1 MARPRITAQ
10 SRQALDARFAELR
23 PADRFKTPVRGWIK
37 AIREALGMS
46 TAQLAKRLKL
56 IQSTVVR
63 IEQSEAHGT
72 IQLTT
77 LRRVAEAMNCT
88 LVYALVPNESLET
101 MVRERARKVARQ
113 RLRSAEHT
121 MRLEDQSVPAE
132 DLEKRIDAL
141 ALEVSPREL
150 WNET

>member
-1 MARPRITAQ
+1 
-10 SRQALDARFAELR
+10 
-23 PADRFKTPVRGWIK
+23 
-37 AIREALGMS
+37 MS
-46 TAQLAKRLKL
+46 TAQLATRLRMKQPTL
-56 IQSTVVR
+56 VG

-101 MVRERARKVARQ
+101 MVDERARKVARQ
-113 RLRSAEHT
+113 RLRSVEHT
-121 MRLEDQSVPAE
+121 MRLEDQSVRAE
-132 DLEKRIDAL
+132 DTERRIDAL
-141 ALEVSPREL
+141 AREISPREL